1 MKKEIDF
8 EHLKS
13 EILKIEKNVVTNKV
27 LNFAFA
33 QPTDWD
39 KFSDKDD
46 SESQED
52 VNDSRSKIS

>member
-1 MKKEIDF
+1 MEEEIDF
-8 EHLKS
+8 EHFES
-13 EILKIEKNVVTNKV
+13 EILEIEKNVVTNKV

-39 KFSDKDD
+39 KFSDEDD

-52 VNDSRSKIS
+52 LNDSRSNIS